1 MHRFHLVALL
11 ALIWHTVT
19 VHSAALA
26 HVSREQCQVS
36 GKHCPKGT
44 IVVSATEKHADF
56 TTVQAAIESL
66 PQDDSAH
73 TILILAGTYKEQ
85 VNITRAGPVTLLG
98 QTSCPE
104 DATKNKV
111 TLTWAA
117 ANHDNTGKS
126 VDNVFSS
133 VLVVAPT
140 LDSSLTGAG
149 PSGFPVPEDTPF
161 GNKDFRAYNIDFTN
175 NWAEYSDGP
184 AHALSFSRANGGFYY
199 CGFYSYQ
206 DTVRPPNAERCH
218 LITTPL
224 VPLAPPS
231 FLPSFLPFIAD
242 LTFPCSPPQV
252 YVGKLGN
259 AYFYKSILAGQ
270 TDFLYGFGTAWIQ
283 SSSVLLRGCGGGIT
297 AWKGTNTTFP
307 NKYGVYIVDS
317 DVRAANASIAP
328 SIVGACALGR
338 PWNELHR
345 SIFARSYEDGSIQ
358 SNGYI
363 DWIISGVG
371 RYEKGVTLM
380 AEYNDDGPGFNRTG
394 RIESSVS
401 TVLDRKGYEPFDEP
415 RKVFQDPKG
424 RFGDVSWIDWETARK

>member
-11 ALIWHTVT
+11 ALIWHTVI

-73 TILILAGTYKEQ
+73 TVLILAGTYKEQ

-206 DTVRPPNAERCH
+206 DT
-218 LITTPL
+218 
-224 VPLAPPS
+224 
-231 FLPSFLPFIAD
+231 
-242 LTFPCSPPQV
+242 V

>member
-1 MHRFHLVALL
+1 MIRFYLAAIFALL
-11 ALIWHTVT
+11 WHTAV
-19 VHSAALA
+19 VQSAALN
-26 HVSREQCQVS
+26 HVSRERCQLS

-44 IVVSATEKHADF
+44 IVVSASNKHADF

-66 PQDDSAH
+66 PQDDTAQ

-85 VNITRAGPVTLLG
+85 VNVTRAGPVTLLG
-98 QTSCPE
+98 QTSSPT
-104 DATKNKV
+104 DATKNQV
-111 TLTWAA
+111 VITWAA

-140 LDSSLTGAG
+140 LDASVTGSG
-149 PSGFPVPEDTPF
+149 PTGNPVPEDTPF
-161 GNKDFRAYNIDFTN
+161 GNKNFRAYNIDFTN
-175 NWAEYSDGP
+175 TWAEYSDGP

-206 DTVRPPNAERCH
+206 DT
-218 LITTPL
+218 
-224 VPLAPPS
+224 
-231 FLPSFLPFIAD
+231 
-242 LTFPCSPPQV
+242 V

-283 SSSVLLRGCGGGIT
+283 SSDVLLRGCGGGIT

-317 DVRAANASIAP
+317 TVRAANASIAP

-338 PWNELHR
+338 PWNSLQR
-345 SIFARSYEDGSIQ
+345 SIFANSYEDGSIQ
-358 SNGYI
+358 PNGYI

-371 RYEKGVTLM
+371 RYEKGVTFM
-380 AEYNDDGPGFNRTG
+380 AEYHNHGPGFNQTG
-394 RIESSVS
+394 RMDS
-401 TVLDRKGYEPFDEP
+401 GF
-415 RKVFQDPKG
+415 FQNPEGK
-424 RFGDVSWIDWETARK
+424 FGDVSWIDWETARSN